1 LNSKSPWF
9 ESFYWSLKFLGFK
22 LKIYIFGKR
31 LDFGLNF
38 KTPFENSKISIS
50 PFSYFSAQFSL
61 FWARSL
67 QQPSLFILFFF
78 FLLPRRPRSSP
89 AQPSPVMQPT
99 HMRPTRPSSSSYS
112 KTSCRHIPGVPL
124 SVAAPRRHSLSHAT
138 IS

>member
-67 QQPSLFILFFF
+67 SNSQVCLFFSF
-78 FLLPRRPRSSP
+78 SFCFHADLEA